1 MKTKQPPGM
10 EMLAMKIR
18 EGDHAAAH
26 QYIRGF
32 VHGASCDRDV
42 MLSAL
47 AFAIADLTEATDER

>member
-18 EGDHAAAH
+18 EGDHAAARD
-26 QYIRGF
+26 YIRTF
-32 VHGASCDRDV
+32 VLGASCDRDV

-47 AFAIADLTEATDER
+47 AFAVADLMEDTDV

>member
-18 EGDHAAAH
+18 EGDHAAARE
-26 QYIRGF
+26 YIRTF
-32 VHGASCDRDV
+32 VLGASCDRDV

-47 AFAIADLTEATDER
+47 AFAVADLMGDTDV

>member
-1 MKTKQPPGM
+1 MSKQPPGM

-18 EGDHAAAH
+18 EADRNAAR

-32 VHGASCDRDV
+32 VHGAVCDRDV

-47 AFAIADLTEATDER
+47 AFAVSDMIGEDDE